1 MSDQEMTKEQ
11 ALEKFTE
18 IKEAYDTVATEV
30 KDLREDAEPET
41 RLSFLEKQVALLKE
55 LNDFKKKHNL

>member
-11 ALEKFTE
+11 ALEKFKE
-18 IKEAYDTVATEV
+18 IKDAYDTVTTEV
-30 KDLREDAEPET
+30 KDLREDAELKT